1 MVPVAFSQDVAQE
14 GSFAQ
19 AVCTVTEGD
28 EPIKI
33 SWTFHGAGISS
44 DLGIVTQNIGARTS
58 ILLIGSVGY
67 RHRGSYTCMAS
78 NRAGSVSSSAELKVN
93 GSGDISAD

>member
-1 MVPVAFSQDVAQE
+1 MVPVSFSQAVAQE

-28 EPIKI
+28 EPLKI
-33 SWTFHGAGISS
+33 SWSFHGADISS
-44 DLGIVTQNIGARTS
+44 DLGIVTQNIGSRTS
-58 ILLIGSVGY
+58 ILIINSVGY

-78 NRAGSVSSSAELKVN
+78 NKAGIASSSADLKVN
-93 GSGDISAD
+93 GRI